1 MSATAD
7 EPTAI
12 ASSAASTF
20 GISTLQILG
29 NQVSLQ
35 QLTPVGPIAFW
46 GGGFDNGFGT
56 NGDHIF
62 IIITSSLQI
71 IRTTF
76 HFLQNLISRNL

>member
-1 MSATAD
+1 MSAKAD

-12 ASSAASTF
+12 SSSAASTF

-46 GGGFDNGFGT
+46 GGLRQR
-56 NGDHIF
+56 IWYERR
-62 IIITSSLQI
+62 SY
-71 IRTTF
+71 F
-76 HFLQNLISRNL
+76 HYHYIEPSNYPYNFSFFTKFNIA